1 MPAGFRAALAAQGA
15 AEMARVRIIFQK
27 TGWFTFI
34 NHLELPVIFSRA
46 ARRAGITQEFTQGF
60 SPHPRLSL
68 GPPLAAGVTGLAE
81 AADFWFNGWNDGN
94 MERWNNK
101 LPDGLRIL
109 TCREVEGPSLAKLA
123 TGALYKLR
131 GHSAVLDEK
140 ALEVLEREVR
150 RTGELFL
157 SSLEE
162 GEISLTLGGLEQC
175 GAGNLVRSMAAAGVI
190 GGWRDVRIV
199 RSMVGTYDRAGGRLL
214 PLVCPGSDDR

>member
-1 MPAGFRAALAAQGA
+1 
-15 AEMARVRIIFQK
+15 MARVRIIFQK

-46 ARRAGITQEFTQGF
+46 ARRAGLSQEFTQGF

-81 AADFWFNGWNDGN
+81 PADFWFNNWDDGS
-94 MERWNNK
+94 MEGWNNK

-109 TCREVEGPSLAKLA
+109 VCRETEGMSLAKQA

-131 GHSAVLDEK
+131 GYSRVLDEK
-140 ALEVLEREVR
+140 ALDVLEQEVR
-150 RTGELFL
+150 RTGELFS
-157 SSLEE
+157 SSLED
-162 GEISLTLGGLEQC
+162 GEISLTLGCLEQC
-175 GAGNLVRSMAAAGVI
+175 GAGNLVRSMIGAGVI

-199 RSMVGTYDRAGGRLL
+199 RAMVGAYDRGSGGLL
-214 PLVCPGSDDR
+214 PLVCPGSDDI